1 MHGNR
6 AMKGNSLKLSAYVI
20 FLITFL
26 APANQTRGM
35 DSGRP
40 MKSIQEN
47 KGEVIVL
54 PAPEKRGSLSLE
66 EALYKRESV
75 RSFSPEPLTVK
86 EISQIL
92 WAAQGTTRHWG
103 GRTSPSAG
111 ALYPLEVYMALPEG
125 LYKYV
130 PSLHQMLQVSK
141 RNLMVSL
148 SDAAL
153 GQGCIR
159 EAPAVVIITAV
170 YKRIEGKYGSRG
182 ERYVKIEVGHAA
194 QNILLQAV
202 SLGLSAVPVGAFHD
216 EKVRRIMAIPD
227 DHKPLYLIPVGHGRR

>member
-1 MHGNR
+1 
-6 AMKGNSLKLSAYVI
+6 MKERYLILPAFIV
-20 FLITFL
+20 FLIAL
-26 APANQTRGM
+26 LVPADRTRGM
-35 DSGRP
+35 DTGGP

-47 KGEVIVL
+47 KGEVIIL

-75 RSFSPEPLTVK
+75 RSFSPDPLTVK

-111 ALYPLEVYMALPEG
+111 ALYPLEIYMALREG
-125 LYKYV
+125 LYEYV
-130 PSLHQMLQVSK
+130 PGQHQMLQVAN
-141 RNLMVSL
+141 RNFMASL

-153 GQGCIR
+153 GQGCVR
-159 EAPAVVIITAV
+159 EAPAIVIITAV
-170 YKRIEGKYGSRG
+170 YERIERKYGSRG

-216 EKVRRIMAIPD
+216 EKVRRILSLPD

>member
-1 MHGNR
+1 
-6 AMKGNSLKLSAYVI
+6 MKKQYLILPAFIV
-20 FLITFL
+20 FLIAL
-26 APANQTRGM
+26 LVPADQTRGM
-35 DSGRP
+35 DPGRP
-40 MKSIQEN
+40 MKSVQEN
-47 KGEVIVL
+47 KGGVIIL

-111 ALYPLEVYMALPEG
+111 ALYPLEIYMALREG

-130 PSLHQMLQVSK
+130 PNQHQMLQVAN
-141 RNLMVSL
+141 RNFMASL

-153 GQGCIR
+153 GQGCVR

-170 YKRIEGKYGSRG
+170 YERIERKYGSRG

-216 EKVRRIMAIPD
+216 EKVRRILSLPD

>member
-1 MHGNR
+1 
-6 AMKGNSLKLSAYVI
+6 MKEQYLKLPAFVI
-20 FLITFL
+20 FLIAL
-26 APANQTRGM
+26 WVPADQARGM
-35 DSGRP
+35 DPGRP

-47 KGEVIVL
+47 KGEVIIL
-54 PAPEKRGSLSLE
+54 PAPEKRGSMSLE
-66 EALYKRESV
+66 ETLYKRESV
-75 RSFSPEPLTVK
+75 RSFSPEPLTAK

-130 PSLHQMLQVSK
+130 PNQHQMLQVSK
-141 RNLMVSL
+141 RNLMGPL

-170 YKRIEGKYGSRG
+170 YERIERKYGSRG

-202 SLGLSAVPVGAFHD
+202 SLGLSTVSVGAFHD
-216 EKVRRIMAIPD
+216 EKVRRILPIPD

>member
-1 MHGNR
+1 
-6 AMKGNSLKLSAYVI
+6 MKEQYLILPAVVV
-20 FLITFL
+20 FLIAL
-26 APANQTRGM
+26 LVPVDQTRGM
-35 DSGRP
+35 DPGRP

-47 KGEVIVL
+47 KGEVIIL

-92 WAAQGTTRHWG
+92 WAAQGKTRHWG

-111 ALYPLEVYMALPEG
+111 ALYPLEIYMALREG

-130 PSLHQMLQVSK
+130 PNQHQMLQVAN
-141 RNLMVSL
+141 RNFMASL

-153 GQGCIR
+153 GQGCVR

-170 YKRIEGKYGSRG
+170 YERMGRKYGSRG
-182 ERYVKIEVGHAA
+182 ERYVMIEVGHAA

-216 EKVRRIMAIPD
+216 EKVRRILSLPD

>member
-1 MHGNR
+1 
-6 AMKGNSLKLSAYVI
+6 MKEKYFKPAAFAI
-20 FLITFL
+20 FLITL
-26 APANQTRGM
+26 LVPADQARGM
-35 DSGRP
+35 NFGRP

-92 WAAQGTTRHWG
+92 WAAQGKTRHWG

-111 ALYPLEVYMALPEG
+111 ALYPLEIYMALREG
-125 LYKYV
+125 LYRYV
-130 PSLHQMLQVSK
+130 PDQHQMLKVTD
-141 RNLMVSL
+141 RNLIVSL

-170 YKRIEGKYGSRG
+170 YGRIEGKYGSRG

-216 EKVRRIMAIPD
+216 EKVRRILSIPD
-227 DHKPLYLIPVGHGRR
+227 DHKPLYLIPIGHGRR